1 MTSKQLVSRLTFVA
15 TLAVSAA
22 GAGCASI
29 TPDCAQNWHEA
40 GSREG
45 RVGMPSW
52 DLQYQRS
59 CGARFDR
66 SQYLSGWREGFVNR
80 PG

>member
-1 MTSKQLVSRLTFVA
+1 MR
-15 TLAVSAA
+15 
-22 GAGCASI
+22 
-29 TPDCAQNWHEA
+29 D
-40 GSREG
+40 G
-45 RVGMPSW
+45 RNAMPSW

-59 CGARFDR
+59 CGARFHR